1 MSWPTNIKKF
11 EEAMRKA
18 SPEQK
23 LILKS
28 LITDVRDAMDCT
40 LRLHY
45 AIWRWHADR
54 DQDYEE
60 TEWPC
65 DLDSLRAVTADGKHD
80 DLNSLYIMAIE
91 GVPAKAALDKMVA
104 DFDTVD
110 GTREGGTREGG
121 TREGGTREGGTR
133 EGGTREGGAREGGAR
148 EGGTREGGA
157 REGGTREGVNE
168 GMTEEECAEVTRE
181 KEKEQKEQEPR
192 ARYSMCDLQRIL
204 GYGKTE

>member
-1 MSWPTNIKKF
+1 MC
-11 EEAMRKA
+11 KA

-80 DLNSLYIMAIE
+80 DLNSLYIMSIE
-91 GVPAKAALDKMVA
+91 GVPAKVALDKMVA
-104 DFDTVD
+104 AILA
-110 GTREGGTREGG
+110 GAL
-121 TREGGTREGGTR
+121 
-133 EGGTREGGAREGGAR
+133 EGGTREGGA
-148 EGGTREGGA
+148 
-157 REGGTREGVNE
+157 REGVNE

-181 KEKEQKEQEPR
+181 KEKEEKEQQEPR

>member
-45 AIWRWHADR
+45 AIWRWHADH
-54 DQDYEE
+54 DMDYEE

-80 DLNSLYIMAIE
+80 DLNSLYIMAVE

-104 DFDTVD
+104 DFDTV
-110 GTREGGTREGG
+110 GGA
-121 TREGGTREGGTR
+121 
-133 EGGTREGGAREGGAR
+133 REGGAREGGAR

-157 REGGTREGVNE
+157 REGGTREGGAREGGTREGGTREGVNE

-181 KEKEQKEQEPR
+181 KEKEQKEQEEKPR

>member
-11 EEAMRKA
+11 EEAMCKA

-80 DLNSLYIMAIE
+80 DLNSLYIMAVE

-104 DFDTVD
+104 DLLAGALEGGAREGGTREGV
-110 GTREGGTREGG
+110 TREGGTREGG
-121 TREGGTREGGTR
+121 TREGGT
-133 EGGTREGGAREGGAR
+133 
-148 EGGTREGGA
+148 

-181 KEKEQKEQEPR
+181 KEKEQQEPR

>member
-1 MSWPTNIKKF
+1 
-11 EEAMRKA
+11 MRKA

-45 AIWRWHADR
+45 AIWRWHADH
-54 DQDYEE
+54 DKDYEE

-104 DFDTVD
+104 DLLA
-110 GTREGGTREGG
+110 GAL
-121 TREGGTREGGTR
+121 
-133 EGGTREGGAREGGAR
+133 EGGAREGGAR
-148 EGGTREGGA
+148 EGGA
-157 REGGTREGVNE
+157 REGVNE

-181 KEKEQKEQEPR
+181 KEKEQKEQEKPR

-204 GYGKTE
+204 VYGKTE